1 MPDVPQT
8 RITDVNVVVVGGGTA
23 GLSIAGAL
31 KHDGIDSIIL
41 DAHADVGD
49 VWRNRYDRLHLH
61 TMRAF
66 SGLAYFP
73 IARTYPRYLSRDQ
86 FVQYLQDYVH
96 HFNLQVT
103 TGCSVSSIRPDNG
116 HWLIE
121 SSRGTWRAN
130 VVVVATG
137 QYSVPL
143 TPSYEGRNEYR
154 GQLLHSVQY
163 KSGQAFAG
171 QRALVIGSGN
181 SGTEIAVD
189 LVEQGAAFVANSIRT
204 PPPIVPREFLG
215 TPVQLF
221 GIAMSPLPARIADR
235 LGAFI
240 ARRATGDLT
249 EFGVRPAVWQPF
261 TSHKVPII
269 DVGWLPAVKA
279 RRIHLREDITR
290 LTSSGVEYQ
299 NGTNEAFDVIVSATG
314 FTTGLSALIDAPG
327 LIDARGYPRYRSG
340 FPTNQQGLYF
350 MGYTE
355 STRGHLFEANRD
367 SKRLATRIKK
377 SVPNR
382 LG

>member
-61 TMRAF
+61 TMRTF

-73 IARTYPRYLSRDQ
+73 IARTNPRYLSRDQ
-86 FVQYLQDYVH
+86 FVQYLQDYAH
-96 HFNLQVT
+96 HFNLQFIQE
-103 TGCSVSSIRPDNG
+103 CSVSRIRPDEG

-121 SSRGTWRAN
+121 SNRGTWRAN
-130 VVVVATG
+130 VVIVATG
-137 QYSVPL
+137 QYSVPSM
-143 TPSYEGRNEYR
+143 PNYEGRNEYH
-154 GQLLHSVQY
+154 GQLLHSEQY
-163 KSGQAFAG
+163 KSGRAFEG
-171 QRALVIGSGN
+171 KRALVIGSGN

-204 PPPIVPREFLG
+204 PPPVVPREFLG

-249 EFGVRPAVWQPF
+249 KFGVRPAVWQPF
-261 TSHKVPII
+261 TAHKVPII
-269 DVGWLPAVKA
+269 DVGWLPAVQA
-279 RRIHLREDITR
+279 RRIHLREDIAR
-290 LTSSGVEYQ
+290 LTSSGVVYQ
-299 NGTNEAFDVIVSATG
+299 NGTAEGFDVIVSATG
-314 FTTGLSALIDAPG
+314 FTTGLPALVDAPG
-327 LIDARGYPRYRSG
+327 LIDARGYPCYRSG
-340 FPTNQQGLYF
+340 FPTNQRGLYF

-367 SKRLATRIKK
+367 SKRLAKRIKK
-377 SVPNR
+377 SVTHR
-382 LG
+382 LR